1 MPSDSGAER
10 DGEICEGTSRRELL
24 ADQTGLSLEAD
35 LAQLKRTVAVASL
48 STFCLGYNTA
58 IVAGA
63 QTGIHQDTDFVHGS
77 GLASGV
83 LVSSALP
90 AAALGAFGGQVAN
103 LVGRRRTLLAVASLF
118 ALAPLAMA
126 AAPSF
131 LFLLAARFLCGLSI
145 GVSSVLT
152 NLYITE
158 VSPAVC
164 RGRLGGWAPF
174 IGTSGILVSYIVSSA
189 LQPFPYQ
196 AWRWQFGLAV
206 LPALL
211 QLLLSRQLPETPRW
225 LLAQSRKEEARQ
237 SLQQLF
243 PKAAPSCVDEEL
255 SRLEADLGQ
264 TTQMAAIS
272 SWNLFSTE
280 HRASTLVGVAIN
292 VLQQVSGINV
302 FIYFAPQ
309 ILEDAGFGRYSMV
322 STVLVSLIQLTATAV
337 LIQFIDRVGRRP
349 LALIGLAGM
358 MAGLLLVIAGSLE
371 RGAGLQ
377 VSFTA
382 WFSLLGMLLF
392 RAAFSLSLGPLPY
405 VMTSE
410 FFKQEARA
418 AGVGLCWAMNWL
430 ANFAVSLSFPVLA
443 EAGLLRDLDLLVAR
457 ETVRVSR
464 PVKLIKINATALP

>member
-1 MPSDSGAER
+1 MPSDVGSER
-10 DGEICEGTSRRELL
+10 SDGHSEGPSRRQLL
-24 ADQTGLSLEAD
+24 AADGLSLEAD
-35 LAQLKRTVAVASL
+35 LKQLKRTVAIASL

-63 QTGIHQDTDFVHGS
+63 QSGIHQDTSFVHGG

-90 AAALGAFGGQVAN
+90 AAALGALGGQVAN
-103 LVGRRRTLLAVASLF
+103 LVGRRKTLLAVAGLF

-131 LFLLAARFLCGLSI
+131 FLLLVARSLCGISI

-189 LQPFPYQ
+189 LQAFPNQ

-211 QLLLSRQLPETPRW
+211 QLLLNRHLPETPRW
-225 LLAQSRKEEARQ
+225 LLAQTRKEDARQ
-237 SLQQLF
+237 CLQQLF
-243 PKAAPSCVDEEL
+243 PKAAQSCIEEEL
-255 SRLEADLGQ
+255 SRLEADLGN
-264 TTQMAAIS
+264 TAEVAAVS
-272 SWNLFSTE
+272 CVGLCHAE
-280 HRASTLVGVAIN
+280 HRASTTVGAAIN

-309 ILEDAGFGRYSMV
+309 ILEDAGFGRYSMI

-337 LIQFIDRVGRRP
+337 LIQYIDRVGRRP

-358 MAGLLLVIAGSLE
+358 MAGLLLVIAGSVQ
-371 RGAGLQ
+371 RGAGMA
-377 VSFTA
+377 VAVTA
-382 WFSLLGMLLF
+382 WSSLLGMLLF

-418 AGVGLCWAMNWL
+418 AGVGACWAMNWL

-443 EAGLLRDLDLLVAR
+443 EAASKSGPAPD
-457 ETVRVSR
+457 
-464 PVKLIKINATALP
+464 IKRHLAWIPRFRCFLQVLQ

>member
-1 MPSDSGAER
+1 MFFV
-10 DGEICEGTSRRELL
+10 
-24 ADQTGLSLEAD
+24 LSLP
-35 LAQLKRTVAVASL
+35 
-48 STFCLGYNTA
+48 TFEDESS
-58 IVAGA
+58 
-63 QTGIHQDTDFVHGS
+63 QDTDFVHGS
-77 GLASGV
+77 GLAAGV

-189 LQPFPYQ
+189 LQPFPCQ

-255 SRLEADLGQ
+255 SRLEVDLGH
-264 TTQMAAIS
+264 TAEVAAIS
-272 SWNLFSTE
+272 SWNLCSTE

-358 MAGLLLVIAGSLE
+358 MAGLLP
-371 RGAGLQ
+371 
-377 VSFTA
+377 
-382 WFSLLGMLLF
+382 
-392 RAAFSLSLGPLPY
+392 LGPFYIVDITCNIYRML
-405 VMTSE
+405 
-410 FFKQEARA
+410 
-418 AGVGLCWAMNWL
+418 
-430 ANFAVSLSFPVLA
+430 
-443 EAGLLRDLDLLVAR
+443 
-457 ETVRVSR
+457 
-464 PVKLIKINATALP
+464 